1 MAKLT
6 NTMSEVHGHITIEP
20 GWKDD
25 VWTLQQW
32 YNDTSMMPG
41 RAITITTSEL
51 IDAAQRV
58 LTADPPD
65 ADFDVMSTISPEQ
78 ED

>member
-32 YNDTSMMPG
+32 NSNDTCMFD
-41 RAITITTSEL
+41 RAVTITTSEL
-51 IDAAQRV
+51 RHALAV
-58 LTADPPD
+58 AED
-65 ADFDVMSTISPEQ
+65 ADQQDGPFDVVATIDPEM